1 MAMAVLALAGMLAGQ
16 QAPVFHSHSDLV
28 QIPVTVLDRHG
39 RFIGGLGK
47 DDFHVQVDGQPVVL
61 VSVDRQQAPAATAPL
76 PTPPHVYS
84 NDGASQ
90 PAQRLVLLLDYEHT
104 PITDLPL
111 LRSQMM
117 KWFRHDLPAG
127 EQVAVFALDGG
138 LEVLQPFTSD
148 RTVLEATMDHIVHF
162 HSNADRYAGVEQ
174 ELDLLEGFGASA
186 NDGFGDAS
194 ADAGLG
200 DPTAAAGLFDSAAGL
215 GGLQEMLQRGQYADT
230 MHGLENLA
238 EVLEGVPGRKSV
250 IWLTTRTSLNGLF
263 NPKLALSGSLR
274 DQAFGHLNQ
283 ADVALFPL
291 DVSGLKTF
299 MPPINARVN
308 ARHPFA
314 GQSRMI
320 QANSREHMAMN
331 WAAGSTGGEAFFNT
345 NGFGQ
350 VLTKVIEASAETYV
364 VSFLPPPARKGHEYR
379 DVKVEVPAA
388 KDARLLYRRQ
398 YLQPDIRLADQQSDD
413 LAGQVARLAL
423 TPLEMGGLR
432 LAVKTSPL
440 TIATSPAHGPARMD
454 IAMVM
459 PYKPVIHADV
469 DDANAAGFDFSVVRI
484 LIPLDNPSRVLVA
497 PPGRFQRKLSAQ
509 DAQTLDARAMV
520 YRAHLEIPPGHLYL
534 ARLIVRDNLTGTM
547 GTVSF
552 RVDAREGKTTNR
564 E

>member
-1 MAMAVLALAGMLAGQ
+1 MALAGLTLAVLTLAGTLAGQ
-16 QAPVFHSHSDLV
+16 QAPVFQSHSDLV

-39 RFIGGLGK
+39 HFVGGLGK
-47 DDFHVQVDGQPVVL
+47 YDFHVQVDGKPVAL
-61 VSVDRQQAPAATAPL
+61 VSVDRQQMPAVTTAL
-76 PTPPHVYS
+76 PTPPLHVYS
-84 NDGASQ
+84 NDGASR

-104 PITDLPL
+104 PVTDLPF

-138 LEVLQPFTSD
+138 LEVLQTFTSD

-174 ELDLLEGFGASA
+174 EIGLLEGFGASA
-186 NDGFGDAS
+186 GDGPGDA
-194 ADAGLG
+194 
-200 DPTAAAGLFDSAAGL
+200 PVAAGGFDSAAGL

-263 NPKLALSGSLR
+263 NPKLALSGNLR

-299 MPPINARVN
+299 MPPMNARVN
-308 ARHPFA
+308 ARHPLQ
-314 GQSRMI
+314 GQSRMM
-320 QANSREHMAMN
+320 QANAREHMAMS
-331 WAAGSTGGEAFFNT
+331 WAANSTGGEAYFDT

-350 VLTKVIEASAETYV
+350 VLTRVIEASAETYV
-364 VSFLPPPARKGHEYR
+364 VSFLPPPARKGHAYR

-398 YLQPDIRLADQQSDD
+398 YLQPDIRLADRQSDD

-423 TPLEMGGLR
+423 TPVEMGGLR
-432 LAVKTSPL
+432 LAVKTSSLQMAAPPSH
-440 TIATSPAHGPARMD
+440 APAQMD
-454 IAMVM
+454 LAMVM
-459 PYKPVIHADV
+459 PYQPVIHADI
-469 DDANAAGFDFSVVRI
+469 DNGNTAGFDFSVVRI
-484 LIPLDNPSRVLVA
+484 LIPLDDPARVLVA

-552 RVDAREGKTTNR
+552 RIDSREGKTGKQ
-564 E
+564 